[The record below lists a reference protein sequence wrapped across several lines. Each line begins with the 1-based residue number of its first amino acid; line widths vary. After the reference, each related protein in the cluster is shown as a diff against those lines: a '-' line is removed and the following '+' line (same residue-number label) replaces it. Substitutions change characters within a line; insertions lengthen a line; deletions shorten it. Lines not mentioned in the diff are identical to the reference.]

1 MALLLFYIPRKSE
14 KAKLARILHLIEN
27 KLIDSLRLERVQSF
41 HGKIQGTGEYK
52 LILRI
57 FNRDQEEE
65 IVYKKQ
71 FFTIIAMAIFTV
83 LIGVIAVQ
91 ASPDI
96 QGYYGFNNPL
106 WGNMDQPWNYNYNN
120 SYNYTYNNA
129 YSYSP
134 QVCNQCT
141 YACNRAEF
149 VKDVTVPDGSYIAP
163 GASFTKTW
171 RIRNTGTTTWT
182 TANRLV
188 FSGGDSLGAP
198 SSVAFPYSVSP
209 GYWMDISVPLR
220 APNAAGTFQG
230 NWMLQ
235 SSDGT
240 LFGVGC
246 NGQVPI
252 WVKIST
258 VSNSCAT
265 VAYSCNNCN
274 VNYCNPACYGSYYN
288 QITKNPYCNNKIRS
302 VNDITIPDDT
312 EMDPGTSFRKTWSM
326 KNGGTCVWNEGYS
339 LIFSGGD
346 AMGWKTPVFLP
357 NPVYP
362 GETVEISIDLKA
374 PNIPGD
380 YRGYY
385 KLRDNLGFTFGYG
398 SYANKA
404 FWVDIK
410 VTGSPLPPTKTPTP
424 TPRPTA
430 TPTPTSTPAARTA
443 AGSGQELSLVI
454 QSEDD
459 DSLVEPLEDP
469 LLLDDDESEADL
481 SNVLEEGEGVNSKS
495 IAYNACG
502 KQRIEI
508 NFNKPDIYNITW
520 YVTNAGSAV
529 WNSDKYRVVNSG
541 LSDNLVMMGTDIT
554 VPATN
559 PGEEA
564 MVSMSVKVKDVADQ
578 SDRWLKY
585 YLTDGNESFCEV
597 YFSLPI
603 F

>member
-1 MALLLFYIPRKSE
+1 MEVISLPAL
-14 KAKLARILHLIEN
+14 
-27 KLIDSLRLERVQSF
+27 
-41 HGKIQGTGEYK
+41 
-52 LILRI
+52 
-57 FNRDQEEE
+57 
-65 IVYKKQ
+65 
-71 FFTIIAMAIFTV
+71 
-83 LIGVIAVQ
+83 
-91 ASPDI
+91 
-96 QGYYGFNNPL
+96 PL
-106 WGNMDQPWNYNYNN
+106 QNL
-120 SYNYTYNNA
+120 A
-129 YSYSP
+129 YSKY
-134 QVCNQCT
+134 
-141 YACNRAEF
+141 R
-149 VKDVTVPDGSYIAP
+149 DHHLDHSY
-163 GASFTKTW
+163 
-171 RIRNTGTTTWT
+171 
-182 TANRLV
+182 RLV

-374 PNIPGD
+374 P
-380 YRGYY
+380 
-385 KLRDNLGFTFGYG
+385 TFRETIVDTIN
-398 SYANKA
+398 YAII
-404 FWVDIK
+404 W
-410 VTGSPLPPTKTPTP
+410 GL
-424 TPRPTA
+424 
-430 TPTPTSTPAARTA
+430 
-443 AGSGQELSLVI
+443 
-454 QSEDD
+454 
-459 DSLVEPLEDP
+459 
-469 LLLDDDESEADL
+469 
-481 SNVLEEGEGVNSKS
+481 
-495 IAYNACG
+495 
-502 KQRIEI
+502 
-508 NFNKPDIYNITW
+508 
-520 YVTNAGSAV
+520 
-529 WNSDKYRVVNSG
+529 
-541 LSDNLVMMGTDIT
+541 LSDTD
-554 VPATN
+554 P
-559 PGEEA
+559 
-564 MVSMSVKVKDVADQ
+564 M
-578 SDRWLKY
+578 
-585 YLTDGNESFCEV
+585 
-597 YFSLPI
+597 PI
-603 F
+603 KHSGWT